1 METKE
6 RMTGLR
12 FAVQPTRENIA
23 QCSELSAKLLRE
35 LVERHKITYNQILYP
50 YADALSLSGAAGTQ
64 STRIFGTHILLR
76 NVPDE
81 IIENVNPKNLTDD
94 NVQNPLP
101 EYETETLPLTEGA
114 VKSTDIA
121 KFLTEGKQPEFP
133 SAGDFAKLL
142 SGWLP
147 HWRIRECSRIFAS
160 FSEMAYRRAKGQVI
174 GLYGGKLILT
184 PECDCQ
190 EALGAIFTQK
200 TGVV

>member
-50 YADALSLSGAAGTQ
+50 YADALLLSGAAGTQ

-81 IIENVNPKNLTDD
+81 IIENVNPKGTITLSS
-94 NVQNPLP
+94 P
-101 EYETETLPLTEGA
+101 EGEDRSLKAQLRAAEKAILQKTLAETGSTL
-114 VKSTDIA
+114 
-121 KFLTEGKQPEFP
+121 EGKRTA
-133 SAGDFAKLL
+133 AGIL
-142 SGWLP
+142 G
-147 HWRIRECSRIFAS
+147 I
-160 FSEMAYRRAKGQVI
+160 SESTLYRR
-174 GLYGGKLILT
+174 LREFDLL
-184 PECDCQ
+184 
-190 EALGAIFTQK
+190 
-200 TGVV
+200 